1 MDEIVLLLRI
11 LLRVV
16 KVFGPLIIVC
26 VLPWIVAWLA
36 GRLAR
41 RFGRRS
47 RPCRRAVFLAGVLC
61 QCYLLLF
68 ATGLP
73 SDAEMIAHFRAH
85 RGEFEESVR
94 RYRDYELPRGV
105 DHSTGWLKQDGTQE
119 LLRKAGIE
127 RIAGGSMVWLP
138 NPYSVETAKKQRAM
152 SRDPQRPSFAMPYK
166 YGELAIWMTPR
177 ERYFVF
183 NSLRIALVWKNY
195 FHLPEAAP
203 RIEDGWMLSR
213 VDTKGKSFR
222 WRSVVSSTDRFPL
235 VWKLHFGCVIRPIEP
250 HWYLQLCSG
259 R

>member
-1 MDEIVLLLRI
+1 MDKIVLLLY
-11 LLRVV
+11 VV
-16 KVFGPLIIVC
+16 KSFSPLVIVC
-26 VLPWIVAWLA
+26 VLPWLAAWLA
-36 GRLAR
+36 ARLAR
-41 RFGRRS
+41 RFGRRG
-47 RPCRRAVFLAGVLC
+47 RPYRRAALLAGMIG
-61 QCYLLLF
+61 QGYLLIF

-85 RGEFEESVR
+85 REEFEESVR
-94 RYRDYELPRGV
+94 RYRDYELPRDTSHG
-105 DHSTGWLKQDGTQE
+105 TGWLKQDGTQE

-127 RIAGGSMVWLP
+127 RIGGGSMIWLP
-138 NPYSVETAKKQRAM
+138 NPYSVETAKKQETM
-152 SRDPQRPSFAMPYK
+152 MRDPQRHPFAMLYK
-166 YGELAIWMTPR
+166 YGELVIKMVPR

-203 RIEDGWMLSR
+203 RIEDGWILSR

-250 HWYLQLCSG
+250 HWYLELCSG